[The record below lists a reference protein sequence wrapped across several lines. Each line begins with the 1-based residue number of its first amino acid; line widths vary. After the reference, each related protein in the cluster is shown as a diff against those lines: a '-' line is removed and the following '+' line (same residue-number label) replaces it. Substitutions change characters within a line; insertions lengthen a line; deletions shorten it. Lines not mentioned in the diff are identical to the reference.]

1 MEIQSEDVSLTVGLL
16 DTVSTSMEDLQ
27 EKDVSDGGIMI
38 PYTVDP
44 GYGIPY
50 RLVVRRMRL

>member
-1 MEIQSEDVSLTVGLL
+1 MGLL

-44 GYGIPY
+44 GYGICVKTMTDS
-50 RLVVRRMRL
+50 LSLCHTM